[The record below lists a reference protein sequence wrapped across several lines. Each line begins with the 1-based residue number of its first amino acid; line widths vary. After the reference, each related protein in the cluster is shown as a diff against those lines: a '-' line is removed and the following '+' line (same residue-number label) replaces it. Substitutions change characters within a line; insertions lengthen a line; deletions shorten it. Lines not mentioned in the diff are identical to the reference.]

1 MSRENVSAE
10 VKLFALHDQ
19 FVIAFHSLSGLVE
32 TGLRIC
38 PPEKMARRFGYRSSA
53 GHFLQSGFGA
63 GIAKLRHF
71 QAIFRGIQPGFS
83 ATQTVW
89 RREWDSRRPFVTVL
103 ARSIRC
109 RKPLSLPLVRL
120 YHTRNTSHT
129 RNVD

>member
-53 GHFLQSGFGA
+53 GHFLLSGFESR
-63 GIAKLRHF
+63 IAELRR
-71 QAIFRGIQPGFS
+71 FRGVFKEIQPGFS
-83 ATQTVW
+83 ASQTEW
-89 RREWDSRRPFVTVL
+89 RREWDL
-103 ARSIRC
+103 
-109 RKPLSLPLVRL
+109 KPL
-120 YHTRNTSHT
+120 T
-129 RNVD
+129 NVKQRT